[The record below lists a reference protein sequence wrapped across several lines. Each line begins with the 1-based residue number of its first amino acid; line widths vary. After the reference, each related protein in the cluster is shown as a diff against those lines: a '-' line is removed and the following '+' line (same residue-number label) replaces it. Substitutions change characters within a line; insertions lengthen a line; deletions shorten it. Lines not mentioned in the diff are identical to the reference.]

1 MTFDLIIRIWAV
13 ALDHTKTRSQH
24 LKLFPQD
31 CVSTVDKQTHTC
43 NHPLFTSRQ
52 KQPVCYPVI
61 MDVHMLNRSDNYS
74 CVCVCCCLRCYVFL
88 LVVEVIWKECS
99 GRGGP
104 SQPLNQQA
112 WASNESAA
120 LPRAMLTEAPPSM
133 LSQTHTQSEY
143 SYYSQL
149 RQKNITKTLKGTHA
163 PLLTV

>member
-1 MTFDLIIRIWAV
+1 MKEQCLISPFLMNFLIHFFLSFPSHCLEASWDINKSPGEVSTTFDLIIRIRAV

-74 CVCVCCCLRCYVFL
+74 CVCVC
-88 LVVEVIWKECS
+88 VVVCDAMFSCWWWKWFGKNAVE
-99 GRGGP
+99 GGGDRR
-104 SQPLNQQA
+104 S
-112 WASNESAA
+112 
-120 LPRAMLTEAPPSM
+120 R
-133 LSQTHTQSEY
+133 
-143 SYYSQL
+143 
-149 RQKNITKTLKGTHA
+149 
-163 PLLTV
+163 